1 MKRDLPKSQSIF
13 FRVAWLCV
21 ISFCLLVVGI
31 NVHAAQ
37 QVSPGVEREVDSS
50 STPSVPASD
59 GEEIDSSTTE
69 TKNKTVKNQAWEPPP
84 PPPDEFDWV
93 QLTSGEW
100 LKGKIKRLYDRKLE
114 FDSKKLKLQEFDW
127 KDVRQLRGPRIFGI
141 RLTGP
146 ITVNGMLQ
154 ITENKVIVTN
164 EGDQQVFDR
173 DRVFAIVPKAER
185 RVKLWSGKMSFGF
198 NFSEGNTDEMDYSAK
213 ANLKRRTSETRF
225 VMDYLG
231 NITQTNSVE
240 TINNHRLQGS
250 YDLIKTRKIFYR
262 PVFSEIYHD
271 PFKNIKARVFLGI
284 GAGYHIID
292 TPDTQWTV
300 GGGPAYLT
308 TRFDSVEPGENSSEW
323 SPALAA
329 GTNFDSELTKRIDFI
344 FKYTFQIL
352 NEASGTYTHH
362 SITTLETEL
371 TEWLDFDTSFVWDRT
386 QDPTPEADGTVPEK
400 DDFYFIF
407 SLGIDF

>member
-13 FRVAWLCV
+13 FRLAWFCV
-21 ISFCLLVVGI
+21 ISFCLLVVCV

-37 QVSPGVEREVDSS
+37 QVDPG
-50 STPSVPASD
+50 THPPPAAEGD
-59 GEEIDSSTTE
+59 EIDSSTTE
-69 TKNKTVKNQAWEPPP
+69 TKNKTMQNQAWEPPP

-114 FDSKKLKLQEFDW
+114 FDSVKFDLHEFDW
-127 KDVRQLRGPRIFGI
+127 KDVKQLRGSRIFSV

-146 ITVNGMLQ
+146 VTVHGMLQ
-154 ITENKVIVTN
+154 ITENKAIVTN
-164 EGDQQVFDR
+164 DSDQQVFNR
-173 DRVFAIVPKAER
+173 DRVFAIVPTAQQ
-185 RVKLWSGKMSFGF
+185 RVKLWSGKMSFGL
-198 NFSEGNTDEMDYSAK
+198 NISEGNTDEMQYSAK
-213 ANLKRRTSETRF
+213 ANLKRRTAATRF
-225 VMDYLG
+225 FIDYLG
-231 NITQTNSVE
+231 NIKETNDVE
-240 TINNHRLQGS
+240 TENNHRVQGS
-250 YDLIKTRKIFYR
+250 FDIFKTRKFFFR
-262 PVFSEIYHD
+262 PVFGEFYRD
-271 PFKNIKARVFLGI
+271 PFKNIQARVFLGI

-292 TPDTQWTV
+292 TPDTRWTV
-300 GGGPAYLT
+300 GGGPACLKT
-308 TRFDSVEPGENSSEW
+308 KFDSVQPGEKTAEW

-329 GTNFDSELTKRIDFI
+329 GTNFVTELTKRIDFI

-362 SITTLETEL
+362 SITTIETEL
-371 TEWLDFDTSFVWDRT
+371 TEWLDFDTSLVWDRT
-386 QDPTPEADGTVPEK
+386 QDPTPEADGTFPEK